1 MRGIVGFVFY
11 AIVALAPVLVAVFRV
26 SRFRC
31 RDRLVGLAPFAVVV
45 GFLAGGAVG
54 WAAVPTEWTASLA
67 TTIDAAGDA
76 AKYGSS
82 SEHTAEQ
89 ALMYFFGSAL
99 LGEIAFGVVALLVLR
114 RIPAFPSP
122 KTLT

>member
-1 MRGIVGFVFY
+1 
-11 AIVALAPVLVAVFRV
+11 
-26 SRFRC
+26 
-31 RDRLVGLAPFAVVV
+31 
-45 GFLAGGAVG
+45 
-54 WAAVPTEWTASLA
+54 VPTEWTASLA

-82 SEHTAEQ
+82 FEHTAEQ